1 MIICSLWIARGFRLC
16 SCIFFD
22 SLDHLSIVDRIESW
36 VYDRGLKEQRLESGK
51 EIIQKENSWPVVVIT
66 YSELLME
73 NVKHD
78 QKNSKQNKKDRFFI
92 AFQ

>member
-22 SLDHLSIVDRIESW
+22 PLDHLSIVDRIESW

-73 NVKHD
+73 N
-78 QKNSKQNKKDRFFI
+78 
-92 AFQ
+92 